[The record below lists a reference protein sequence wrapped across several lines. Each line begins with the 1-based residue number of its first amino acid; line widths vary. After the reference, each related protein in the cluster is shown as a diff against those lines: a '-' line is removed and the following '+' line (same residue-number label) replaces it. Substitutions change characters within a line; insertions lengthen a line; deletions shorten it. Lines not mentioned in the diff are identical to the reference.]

1 MLPCPTDERTRLR
14 LTFLGAL
21 LGSMFVV
28 LIAPHSCKSSP
39 ASGSRRGLQAGVQN
53 AVGYVPENHT
63 DFVFTVVG
71 MTIGLVPVVGLPLPL
86 VSYGGTSLVASL
98 AMIGLMAS
106 VHRASQ

>member
-1 MLPCPTDERTRLR
+1 MQIVAGERFASR
-14 LTFLGAL
+14 
-21 LGSMFVV
+21 
-28 LIAPHSCKSSP
+28 P
-39 ASGSRRGLQAGVQN
+39 AGRSAD